1 MSFGNNLVNLRKQ
14 KGWSQDELADNL
26 NLSRQAVSKWEN
38 DMSKPDIDNVK
49 KISQLFSVGIDDL
62 LNNDISNDKAFSI
75 DIKKKDK
82 RDRWI
87 ALVKV
92 MVLALVIIYA
102 LSVIYKLVSLLI
114 IVNGVKQYETL
125 SNYHYIIST
134 YDEDSLIQKEECWFK
149 DGKMNLIRIEYQNT
163 GEYKNNSELYVDFN
177 NEEIYEYNNLK
188 KEKNNIDYNKFI
200 SIYGHYKKGGAL
212 YSRLPLILR
221 KTNIL
226 YLLGECSD
234 IFSSE
239 INYYDNIVQIE
250 LKNENIVLDKN
261 TLLPKAIYNAKNLKN
276 ISYFIEIDK

>member
-134 YDEDSLIQKEECWFK
+134 YDEDSLIQKEEC
-149 DGKMNLIRIEYQNT
+149 
-163 GEYKNNSELYVDFN
+163 
-177 NEEIYEYNNLK
+177 
-188 KEKNNIDYNKFI
+188 
-200 SIYGHYKKGGAL
+200 
-212 YSRLPLILR
+212 
-221 KTNIL
+221 
-226 YLLGECSD
+226 
-234 IFSSE
+234 
-239 INYYDNIVQIE
+239 
-250 LKNENIVLDKN
+250 
-261 TLLPKAIYNAKNLKN
+261 
-276 ISYFIEIDK
+276 